1 MEKRFKMR
9 KILEKGKI
17 MPTAVAVEI
26 EEDLE
31 TVDFARFE
39 AERQRIRAE
48 LKETIAAIDNGT
60 MKLYSP
66 EEYAANRKEFWRKMK
81 EKYAASSH

>member
-1 MEKRFKMR
+1 MMT
-9 KILEKGKI
+9 I
-17 MPTAVAVEI
+17 AVAVE
-26 EEDLE
+26 EELD
-31 TVDFARFE
+31 TAVDFARFE

-66 EEYAANRKEFWRKMK
+66 EEYEPIRQEMRRRLI
-81 EKYAASSH
+81 EKYANQTL

>member
-1 MEKRFKMR
+1 
-9 KILEKGKI
+9 
-17 MPTAVAVEI
+17 MPTAVAAEI
-26 EEDLE
+26 EEELTSADY
-31 TVDFARFE
+31 AAFE
-39 AERQRIRAE
+39 AERQRICAE

-66 EEYAANRKEFWRKMK
+66 EEYAEHRKEFWRKMK

>member
-1 MEKRFKMR
+1 MT
-9 KILEKGKI
+9 
-17 MPTAVAVEI
+17 TAVAVE
-26 EEDLE
+26 EELD
-31 TVDFARFE
+31 TAVDFARFE

-66 EEYAANRKEFWRKMK
+66 EESHARRQEFLRRMEK
-81 EKYAASSH
+81 KYAGLSH